1 MNTKTHKLK
10 NDSAHTQGICK
21 KWLSAP
27 NLIILGLLLLFPML
41 HVRSAGA
48 AEINETKMGEAL
60 MQMEEGATDA
70 MTRAASE
77 GWRTCEVKMTGAGWG
92 NIYLRLVCNGVSE
105 PERWF
110 IARKD
115 KEKEMLAAGLTAISL
130 NKKVQVYLEHKPTAY
145 HKIRACYVLQ

>member
-1 MNTKTHKLK
+1 MNTKTQRLK
-10 NDSAHTQGICK
+10 NDGAHTQGIYK

-27 NLIILGLLLLFPML
+27 NLIILSLLLLFPML

-48 AEINETKMGEAL
+48 ADINETKMGEAL

-70 MTRAASE
+70 LTRAASE

-105 PERWF
+105 RWF

-115 KEKEMLAAGLTAISL
+115 QEKDMLATGLTAITL
-130 NKKVQVYLEHKPTAY
+130 NKKVSAYLAHKPTGY
-145 HKIRACYVLQ
+145 HEVQACYVIK

>member
-10 NDSAHTQGICK
+10 NDSAHNQGICK

-70 MTRAASE
+70 FTRATSE
-77 GWRTCEVKMTGAGWG
+77 GWRTCEVKQTGAGWG

-105 PERWF
+105 RWF

-115 KEKEMLAAGLTAISL
+115 QEKEMLATGLTAITL
-130 NKKVQVYLEHKPTAY
+130 NKKVQAYLEHKPSGY
-145 HKIRACYVLQ
+145 HEVLACYVIK